1 VSVDPF
7 RLTRPTARELDALL
21 AARGDAP
28 FTYADVGATRGPT
41 PAGYTVDRR
50 RVRLGTGAETWAR
63 AVDALRQ
70 WRMTTLGWTSTY
82 PPQAPQEAGTAVAM
96 VVRHYGFHSV
106 NLCRIAYTFDG
117 IAREGG
123 GMVHR
128 LGFAYGTLP
137 QHAASGE
144 ERFELSWHRADD
156 QVWYEL
162 TAFSR
167 PRHPLARLGY
177 PLARRQQR
185 RFGRH
190 SAGAMVDAV
199 SAIGVAETDGPRSSY
214 SFAP

>member
-1 VSVDPF
+1 MSADPF

-21 AARGDAP
+21 AVRRDAP
-28 FTYADVGATRGPT
+28 FTYAAVGATRGAA

-70 WRMTTLGWTSTY
+70 WRMTTLGWASIH
-82 PPQAPQEAGTAVAM
+82 PPQAPQETGTVVAM
-96 VVRHYGFHSV
+96 VVQHYGFHSV
-106 NLCRIAYTFDG
+106 NVCRIVYSFDE
-117 IAREGG
+117 IAQGDR

-137 QHAASGE
+137 LHAASGE

-156 QVWYEL
+156 AVWYDL

-177 PLARRQQR
+177 PLARLQQR

-190 SAGAMVDAV
+190 STRAMANAV
-199 SAIGVAETDGPRSSY
+199 ASTGVSETDGRQSSY
-214 SFAP
+214 TSSP